1 MEKDRYINDLKD
13 IKNLMNRS
21 SKFISLSGWSGIV
34 IGSIALI
41 AAFFGSRVIAENGT
55 LLKNNRYDPQLIF
68 DLRVELFSIAAVTL
82 IVSLIVGI
90 IFTVNKSKR
99 LGEKIWTKQSQ
110 ILLTN
115 LAIPLVV
122 GGIVCIL
129 FYLKSEYGVIAPL
142 TLIFYG
148 LALINASKYT
158 LGEIRSLGILNC
170 ILGIIGLYF
179 IGYGILL
186 WAIGF
191 GVLHIIYGVMM
202 KIKHN

>member
-1 MEKDRYINDLKD
+1 MEKDKYIDDLKD
-13 IKNLMNRS
+13 IKDLMNRS

-34 IGSIALI
+34 IGIIAII
-41 AAFFGSRVIAENGT
+41 AAYLGSKIVGAKGF
-55 LLKNNRYDPQLIF
+55 LLKNNNYDPQLIF
-68 DLRVELFSIAAVTL
+68 DLRVELFSIVAATL
-82 IVSLIVGI
+82 IISLIVGI

-122 GGIVCIL
+122 GGIVCLL
-129 FYLKSEYGVIAPL
+129 FYLKAEYGVIAPL

-179 IGYGILL
+179 IGYGLLL